1 MKLHVDEMQ
10 GDTCPSRTAIPLCNY
25 PSKERSHIIV
35 ELTRMFP
42 RTFYHQDRIFPLQHW
57 VLPSAASYPSTI
69 SLLSPVGVVRMSA
82 ASTSQEGSTEDVT
95 DGASARSSGTTA
107 RGRRL
112 LKVREEKRKRE
123 YDRIHNYPSW
133 AK

>member
-1 MKLHVDEMQ
+1 ML
-10 GDTCPSRTAIPLCNY
+10 GDTRPSRTAIPLCNY
-25 PSKERSHIIV
+25 PIKNEVNIIV

-42 RTFYHQDRIFPLQHW
+42 RTMYRQDRIFPLQHC
-57 VLPSAASYPSTI
+57 VIPSAAKYPSTI

-123 YDRIHNYPSW
+123 YDRMHNYPSW